1 VTHNA
6 MARRFI
12 PIGMRAVAKAPA
24 RLDASRFAAFEPKFA
39 GATRNKAGVLASTPA
54 LFSLRGVL
62 STVRR

>member
-1 VTHNA
+1 
-6 MARRFI
+6 
-12 PIGMRAVAKAPA
+12 MRAVAKAPA